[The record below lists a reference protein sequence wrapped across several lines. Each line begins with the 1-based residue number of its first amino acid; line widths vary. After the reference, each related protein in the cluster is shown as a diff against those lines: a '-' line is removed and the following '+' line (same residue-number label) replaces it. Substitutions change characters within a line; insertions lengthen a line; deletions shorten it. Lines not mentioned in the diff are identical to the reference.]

1 MGYVY
6 NLGQTNT
13 TIGFI
18 PFSLEHIRRPIQLY
32 AKLFNAAEGK
42 KAEDLWGTE
51 NGFRAC
57 CQRGAIGIE
66 AMQPKGMRQ
75 YMKVDK
81 DKMVKLPKY
90 DDKQV
95 INFHT
100 YQIWLLA
107 MLNSEELWTKSIEF
121 AQTLQSYTEKS
132 KNGKTTNSRQIDA
145 VLSATNKKTFIEA
158 LTVIAS
164 ESDKVDGIA
173 EFAQIINQMPNDNVP
188 YLLTLIRFQY
198 AVLQK
203 K

>member
-1 MGYVY
+1 MQKWLLE
-6 NLGQTNT
+6 NLKGAV
-13 TIGFI
+13 F
-18 PFSLEHIRRPIQLY
+18 Y
-32 AKLFNAAEGK
+32 AKLFNAEEGK

-51 NGFRAC
+51 SGFRAC